1 MIAASAL
8 KQELVISGLSKKLMS
23 RLNQSFSK
31 VFQTISAFRRKFLDP
46 SFWTG
51 VVVIVVD
58 TSLSLTTSSTRTS
71 TTSSSSSCHDF
82 EARRCSFPEKKL
94 PEQKLKF
101 SNGKLQSLSQ
111 KCSAARF
118 SCFSFEKFRKN
129 VASLPSPSDTMSIR
143 PLTTGP

>member
-1 MIAASAL
+1 MIVASAL
-8 KQELVISGLSKKLMS
+8 KQELVISGLSEKLMS

-31 VFQTISAFRRKFLDP
+31 GFQTISAFRRKFLDP

-71 TTSSSSSCHDF
+71 TTSSSSCHDF

-94 PEQKLKF
+94 PGTKLKF

-129 VASLPSPSDTMSIR
+129 VASLPSS
-143 PLTTGP
+143 

>member
-1 MIAASAL
+1 M
-8 KQELVISGLSKKLMS
+8 VISGLSKKLMS

-58 TSLSLTTSSTRTS
+58 TSLSLTTSSTQTS
-71 TTSSSSSCHDF
+71 TTTLLLMLSSSCHDF

-94 PEQKLKF
+94 PGTKLKF

-118 SCFSFEKFRKN
+118 SCFSFEKFRKKRCFATFLLRHYVN
-129 VASLPSPSDTMSIR
+129 SSPHNW
-143 PLTTGP
+143 PP